1 MEIYDC
7 STVILIDEKAELET
21 KIEKMKDELYKL
33 IMDVDGMITQQEKNI
48 AELKTVYAKLIRLFD
63 RA

>member
-21 KIEKMKDELYKL
+21 EIEKIKDELYKL
-33 IMDVDGMITQQEKNI
+33 IMDVDGIITQQEKNI